1 MHRSLRTLSCSLI
14 VLFALV
20 GRVSG
25 ADYIFRL
32 VDETGLNPAE
42 FSIFAMGFS
51 TADELVLGPAGT
63 MVSQNSGTIS
73 SYKVGTGAGELSEI
87 RLDTITTFTGGRY
100 YFFTAP
106 VGTPAPTVE
115 YGKQPT
121 DPPNAPIPP
130 QTPFPPFS
138 IVELTVPPATPAPP
152 GPAPTPLPT
161 AHPATVDI
169 QTVDGFIFPLTITL
183 NGQTNVAGQQYGQPI
198 YPSGQTPTVNRADIF
213 TAYASFMAG
222 EGTAGAAFAGLTF
235 APSSIDGQ
243 AGGILNPRAYLTA
256 VTLQNEYLNL
266 SSPLNAIFDAD
277 LATLFSSS
285 TLNVSGVSSNPA
297 GIDKQNYSATP
308 VMRDYPGT
316 TVSLPALKFTG
327 VTDPSREFY
336 VFSPLGLSVL
346 RDASGDQITGTI
358 TTDGASNSVLT
369 LASAVT
375 GLEVGMYVSGTG
387 LSPGAGGSTTQ
398 ITAINGNAL
407 TLNQSIPAPAGG
419 HQYQFCK
426 LPQLVMFQT
435 PGQMVLG
442 NSGVFADNTIQFA
455 ANTPEASV
463 LGNLE
468 NQVVSALNRGVGV
481 VPEALNPAGSGG
493 TSAIWGDQRTW
504 YPSGA
509 VQNLFSLFMHVG
521 QIGGEPIFFRPVDA
535 ATFPNARGQVMG
547 SAYGF
552 AFDENGGPVGP
563 APDGQPEVPS
573 KFDGDVPPGATMDI
587 TFGPWK
593 KAIAPTPTPTPTPT
607 PAPTPSP
614 EPPPK
619 VKVQGKKQI
628 KTTKNNVKVKGTAV
642 GQRLFV
648 KYKKKPGK
656 VVTKRVKIQPNGKWV
671 FKFKPKVRK
680 TLMKFYAEDSE
691 GDRSKVQKVKVIDKS
706 E

>member
-1 MHRSLRTLSCSLI
+1 MQRSFRTLSCSLI

-63 MVSQNSGTIS
+63 MVTQNSGTIS

-87 RLDTITTFTGGRY
+87 RLDTITTFTGGRF
-100 YFFTAP
+100 YFFIAP
-106 VGTPAPTVE
+106 VGTSAPTVE

-222 EGTAGAAFAGLTF
+222 EGTAGAAFADLTF

-256 VTLQNEYLNL
+256 VTLQNEFVNL
-266 SSPLNAIFDAD
+266 ESPLNRIFDAD

-285 TLNVSGVSSNPA
+285 TLKVAGVASNPA
-297 GIDKQNYSATP
+297 GIPKQDYTVTP
-308 VMRDYPGT
+308 VTLDYPGT
-316 TVSLPALKFTG
+316 SVSLPALKFANGAT
-327 VTDPSREFY
+327 EFH
-336 VFSPLGLSVL
+336 VFSPLGLSIL
-346 RDASGDQITGTI
+346 TDASGGQIKGTI
-358 TTDGASNSVLT
+358 TTVGMANSVLT
-369 LASAVT
+369 VATPVT
-375 GLEVGMYVSGTG
+375 GLEVGMYVSGAG
-387 LSPGAGGSTTQ
+387 LSPVAGSSTTQ
-398 ITAINGNAL
+398 ITGISGNAL
-407 TLNQSIPAPAGG
+407 TLNQSVGNPAANS
-419 HQYQFCK
+419 QYTFSK
-426 LPQLVMFQT
+426 LPQLVMFLT
-435 PGQMVLG
+435 PGQMVFG

-481 VPEALNPAGSGG
+481 VPAALNPAGSGG

-521 QIGGEPIFFRPVDA
+521 QIGGEPIFFRPLDA

-563 APDGQPEVPS
+563 APSGQPEVPS
-573 KFDGDVPPGATMDI
+573 KFDGNVTPGATLDV

-593 KAIAPTPTPTPTPT
+593 KAAAPT
-607 PAPTPSP
+607 PTPSP

-628 KTTKNNVKVKGTAV
+628 KTTKNNVKVEGTAV

-656 VVTKRVKIQPNGKWV
+656 VVTKRVKIRPNGKWV

-680 TLMKFYAEDSE
+680 TLMKFYAKDSE
-691 GDRSKVQKVKVIDKS
+691 GDRSKVQKIKVIDKS